1 MTAVAPP
8 PSAHVLPPHEARR
21 AFLILSCTRW
31 LPVGLVVGILT
42 LVALERGLTITEVMS
57 YSVAQGIV
65 VMLLEL
71 PSSGF
76 ADVFGRRPLLLLA
89 GVVNV
94 LSGLAFLAAHTF
106 WEFAAAAA
114 LMGLYRALDSGPL
127 DAWFVDTIHAT
138 TPGVDVDRD
147 LARQGTVIGLAI
159 ALGSIASGGLIAW
172 HPIASQSAF
181 PLPILVFVGLNVV
194 HLLAT
199 AALMTEP
206 PRHSGPRLRA
216 VKGAL
221 RETPA
226 VIGAGLR
233 LLRHNGV
240 LAGIVAVE
248 IFWVIG
254 MAVFETFQPVRLAEM
269 LGSEDRAGVWMGPTA
284 AAGWAAFAVGAHLAG
299 RLSSRFGVARTA
311 IIARVCNGLGAAVM
325 GLTLGPAALVSA
337 YLVTYSLHGLGGA
350 PHLALLHREAA
361 PENRATVVSI
371 NSMSMFAAG
380 IVVMPAL
387 GALAQQTST
396 QTAMVV
402 AGVTSILG
410 AACYLPALRPERAR
424 RSDAAA

>member
-1 MTAVAPP
+1 
-8 PSAHVLPPHEARR
+8 
-21 AFLILSCTRW
+21 
-31 LPVGLVVGILT
+31 
-42 LVALERGLTITEVMS
+42 
-57 YSVAQGIV
+57 
-65 VMLLEL
+65 
-71 PSSGF
+71 
-76 ADVFGRRPLLLLA
+76 
-89 GVVNV
+89 
-94 LSGLAFLAAHTF
+94 
-106 WEFAAAAA
+106 
-114 LMGLYRALDSGPL
+114 
-127 DAWFVDTIHAT
+127 
-138 TPGVDVDRD
+138 
-147 LARQGTVIGLAI
+147 
-159 ALGSIASGGLIAW
+159 
-172 HPIASQSAF
+172 
-181 PLPILVFVGLNVV
+181 
-194 HLLAT
+194 
-199 AALMTEP
+199 
-206 PRHSGPRLRA
+206 
-216 VKGAL
+216 
-221 RETPA
+221 
-226 VIGAGLR
+226 
-233 LLRHNGV
+233 
-240 LAGIVAVE
+240 
-248 IFWVIG
+248 
-254 MAVFETFQPVRLAEM
+254 M